1 MTKNHGVNIVIL
13 LIWAMLTL
21 GGLGTAAMTTGI
33 YWVPFAIN
41 ALIAVVLG
49 VKEFKAQRGESGK
62 ASSPLPG
69 EKPRDLKTGRYIK
82 SNGGKAK

>member
-33 YWVPFAIN
+33 YWVPFIVN
-41 ALIAVVLG
+41 ALIALILG
-49 VKEFKAQRGESGK
+49 YKEIKGVNGQVGAKDETAPGKQRD
-62 ASSPLPG
+62 P
-69 EKPRDLKTGRYIK
+69 KTGRYIK